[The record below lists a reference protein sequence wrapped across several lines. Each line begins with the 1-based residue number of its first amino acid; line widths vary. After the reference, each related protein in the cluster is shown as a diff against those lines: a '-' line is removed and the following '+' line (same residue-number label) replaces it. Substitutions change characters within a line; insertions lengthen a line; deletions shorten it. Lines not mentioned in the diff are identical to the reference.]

1 MNKKSI
7 FMSGLI
13 ALVIVV
19 GAGLFAYDAV
29 LGEAEAPSGAITAV
43 PLVLNTATS
52 VPVVAV
58 QATQVGSVPTGTVV
72 ATDSVVAAD
81 TDVAATETEVASTS
95 ETSGLT
101 VFEISQADSQVSF
114 SIYEELGGEPKTV
127 IGTSNQVAGQLAL
140 NLDDLSQ
147 TQVGVITIDA
157 RSFSTDSGQRNNAIR
172 NFILNTNQYEYV
184 TFTPTAI
191 TGLSGAA
198 VAGQAIKFQITGD
211 LTIKDVTKS
220 VTFDVT
226 VNGQNESTLT
236 GTATTIIQR
245 EDYGLTIP
253 SVRNVA
259 NVGQDVTLQID
270 FTAKSAA

>member
-7 FMSGLI
+7 FIGGLV
-13 ALVIVV
+13 AFVIVAV
-19 GAGLFAYDAV
+19 AGLWAYNAV

-43 PLVLNTATS
+43 PLMLNTATAA
-52 VPVVAV
+52 PVVAV
-58 QATQVGSVPTGTVV
+58 QATEVANLPTNTAVV
-72 ATDSVVAAD
+72 AN

-95 ETSGLT
+95 ETSGLS

-127 IGTSNQVAGQLAL
+127 IGTTNQVAGQLAL

-184 TFTPTAI
+184 TFTPTAV

-198 VAGQAIKFQITGD
+198 VAGQDIKFQITGD

-226 VNGQNESTLT
+226 VNGQNESALT

-245 EDYGLTIP
+245 DDYGLTIP